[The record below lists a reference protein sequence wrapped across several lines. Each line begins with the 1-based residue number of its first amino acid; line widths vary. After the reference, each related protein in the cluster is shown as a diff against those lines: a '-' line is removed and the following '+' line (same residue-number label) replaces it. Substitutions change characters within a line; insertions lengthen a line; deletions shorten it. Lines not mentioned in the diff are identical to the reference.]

1 MQQVFAQ
8 RLKSAR
14 LVEGLTMEALAN
26 AIGVSKQ
33 MISKYEAAKSMP
45 DSSVL
50 LALAKALRQKPDFF
64 FRPHR
69 IEIGKVE
76 FRKKSRMPQAQSK
89 AIAERVRAMLEN
101 YLAVEEML
109 GISYSFI
116 NPIATIVIDSSSALE
131 DALHQLRENW
141 ELGLDPIVNIV
152 ELLEGKEIKVLEID
166 SGSGDFDGLATL
178 ANDRFP
184 VVVVN
189 KNFSIERKR
198 FTLLHELGH
207 LLLQFPDGMESKE
220 KERWCHRFAAAFLL
234 PNKALQ
240 EISGKRVDFAT
251 REIELLQQ
259 RFGISFQAIVVRL
272 SELQFIS
279 NEAQK
284 RFFIRLRQDPA
295 FRAQV
300 DRERFIGEE
309 TSHRF
314 EALVHRALTQGL
326 ISMSRASSLL
336 GVSVSEVHKT
346 HQLL

>member
-1 MQQVFAQ
+1 MQQIFAQ

-14 LVEGLTMEALAN
+14 LIEGLTMEALAN

-50 LALAKALRQKPDFF
+50 LALAKALHQKPDFF

-116 NPIATIVIDSSSALE
+116 NPIATNVIDSSSALE
-131 DALHQLRENW
+131 DALHQLREKW

-152 ELLEGKEIKVLEID
+152 ELLEGREIKVLEID
-166 SGSGDFDGLATL
+166 SGSEDFDGLATL

-207 LLLQFPDGMESKE
+207 LLLQFPVEMDPKE
-220 KERWCHRFAAAFLL
+220 KEKWCHRFAASFLL
-234 PNKALQ
+234 PEKAIK
-240 EISGKRVDFAT
+240 EITTKRGDFAT

-259 RFGISFQAIVVRL
+259 RYGISFQAIVFRM
-272 SELQFIS
+272 SELNLIS
-279 NEAQK
+279 KEVQR
-284 RFFIRLRQDPA
+284 RFFIRMRQDA
-295 FRAQV
+295 DFGAQV
-300 DRERFIGEE
+300 DKERFVGEE

-314 EALVHRALTQGL
+314 EALVYRALTQGL
-326 ISMSRASSLL
+326 ISMSRASGLL